1 MSQPAHSAANNEYV
15 FLSFAAS
22 PQANIR
28 EKLAG
33 WAETLVPNTQP
44 LTIQLPAALHTHT
57 PLAPAN
63 DTRVLRVRVCEHTS
77 CPPHQWTVPD
87 PHCSLRAAVYA
98 RLFTDL
104 ITLSSENW
112 LKYALPFSL
121 ASCWSTLPWAS
132 PKRSAT
138 SMPLV
143 TAAKGEKP

>member
-1 MSQPAHSAANNEYV
+1 MWLRIHVTFVCVDKESKYIRQTHTVKWVQPPAPHAHRNTVTCEGVRGYV
-15 FLSFAAS
+15 STGCVYTAS
-22 PQANIR
+22 
-28 EKLAG
+28 
-33 WAETLVPNTQP
+33 V
-44 LTIQLPAALHTHT
+44 LHTNGT
-57 PLAPAN
+57 G
-63 DTRVLRVRVCEHTS
+63 T
-77 CPPHQWTVPD
+77 D

-112 LKYALPFSL
+112 LKYALPCSL
-121 ASCWSTLPWAS
+121 ASFWSTLPWAS

>member
-1 MSQPAHSAANNEYV
+1 MDPV
-15 FLSFAAS
+15 FLRDLARGPGYRLPRGRLSHSTSRLSCGYMLPSSVLTKRVSTYGKSHCKVVQPPGSTVHAHHR
-22 PQANIR
+22 NTHVRGR
-28 EKLAG
+28 E
-33 WAETLVPNTQP
+33 
-44 LTIQLPAALHTHT
+44 LHT
-57 PLAPAN
+57 N
-63 DTRVLRVRVCEHTS
+63 GVG
-77 CPPHQWTVPD
+77 PD

-112 LKYALPFSL
+112 LKYALPCSL
-121 ASCWSTLPWAS
+121 ASFWSTLPWAS